1 MKREKVALKT
11 LFQMESANNPLVDA
25 IAGAL
30 IQSKLEILTK
40 KEILYKKA
48 KYKNIY
54 LRTKRYYTYLF

>member
-1 MKREKVALKT
+1 
-11 LFQMESANNPLVDA
+11 MESANNPLVDA